1 MSMRRSSTRLWASA
15 SLSRTSRTVSGPN
28 ERLPAP
34 TRVITIGCMCDLLRL
49 IGPFFLIVLGYIGR
63 LHMVGSA
70 DLVRAWVDGDWT
82 AVEGAFFDCWNERK
96 HVIRPFEISPGL
108 DAVSVR

>member
-1 MSMRRSSTRLWASA
+1 
-15 SLSRTSRTVSGPN
+15 
-28 ERLPAP
+28 
-34 TRVITIGCMCDLLRL
+34 
-49 IGPFFLIVLGYIGR
+49 
-63 LHMVGSA
+63 MVGSA